1 MKTFGLI
8 FIILFLNCSHAV
20 HNQEMS
26 YFEFEMNGENY
37 QILSVNA
44 PDEGDPFNQLIGKD
58 FIALDYKQDQNID
71 KVMVGD
77 PKKLNEYLN
86 IYKYGIRQAV
96 ERGKLKEKKN
106 INSYSNTMN
115 MKFYN
120 IITYIPAVGKPYNEF
135 IYIEAFAVRRVIKAI
150 DRNADGKLNIITS
163 GIYDMEKLQKEYF
176 NFIQNGIT
184 RNQIIQTDGMYL
196 VILKE

>member
-8 FIILFLNCSHAV
+8 FIILFLNCSHAAL
-20 HNQEMS
+20 NQEMS

-44 PDEGDPFNQLIGKD
+44 PDGGDPFNQLIGGD
-58 FIALDYKQDQNID
+58 FIAVDYKQDQNID

-77 PKKLNEYLN
+77 PEKISEYLK
-86 IYKYGIRQAV
+86 IYKYGIQKAT
-96 ERGKLKEKKN
+96 EKGKLKEKEN

-120 IITYIPAVGKPYNEF
+120 ARCYSQRYCLLNYLRKLFLRLSRRAIYKYEDRRRLIWPPATITVPCLSGCGRIRIVAHTMLSLNHLQQITGPASK
-135 IYIEAFAVRRVIKAI
+135 
-150 DRNADGKLNIITS
+150 
-163 GIYDMEKLQKEYF
+163 
-176 NFIQNGIT
+176 
-184 RNQIIQTDGMYL
+184 
-196 VILKE
+196 